1 MSPPGELRP
10 GQPEAEAAQVSDQ
23 DLWVNGIAAFQDIR
37 DAERSRTG
45 EQGPEL
51 TVLGKAQEFF
61 QICDLE
67 GKGFVTRQ
75 DMQRLHPELPLSLE
89 ELEKVFVTLDADGN
103 GSLTPE
109 EFITGFSQ
117 FLLEQIALKNDM
129 VQPSEGETAY
139 PVRYEETM
147 SGDEDEELQFSN
159 LMDRLGAPKVLDDE
173 TDVKQLWLQLRK
185 EEPHL
190 LSNFEEFLV
199 RIFSQLQE
207 ADNEKNELE
216 CALKK
221 KIAAYDEE
229 IQHLY
234 EEMEQQIKKEK
245 EQFLLKDTE
254 RFQSH
259 SQELECK
266 LLSKEQELEQLVQ
279 KQKRLE
285 HQCTQLLSGKEET
298 KVENT
303 KLKLTNQELLRDLE
317 RTSHELSLAQQQL
330 QVLQEEASRLH
341 EEKEM
346 EVYRVTETLQR
357 EKSGLLKQLD
367 FLRERNKHLKDERD
381 IFLQKCKTTVPK
393 TSWKQRS
400 GSIIGKYIEGKM
412 LPNSHSFEE
421 DDIFSNSKRRNSAGL
436 NGVLSEEPDAG
447 VTGGMPKTSHLQRI
461 ISIEEDHLPQLLD
474 RLEERINSVPE
485 RLFKIIFVG
494 NSSVGKTS
502 FLRRFCEDRFFPGTA
517 ATVGVD
523 YNVRTVTVDHTQQFF
538 RKADG
543 VIVMYDITAKDTFI
557 AVKQWLISIEDAAG
571 ENVPVLLLGNKTDNE
586 KEREVPMGVG
596 DHLAKV
602 LYLGNS
608 LQGLK
613 VKVLKWSFCVSQFT
627 ETQINDYN
635 LIFYE
640 CSAYSGYNV
649 EKSVLHLARILKEHE
664 DKVKEKTIE
673 LQTDTNKN
681 FLEIAIGVVCNSKHV
696 KADQTA
702 LCLQKSVTKRVIEN
716 FGGLLLE
723 VHYWLW
729 RVESPYRRWHVIHH
743 GNLRTEPSVFNPGWS

>member
-1 MSPPGELRP
+1 MLMAMAHLPQRS
-10 GQPEAEAAQVSDQ
+10 SSQ
-23 DLWVNGIAAFQDIR
+23 D
-37 DAERSRTG
+37 S
-45 EQGPEL
+45 
-51 TVLGKAQEFF
+51 
-61 QICDLE
+61 
-67 GKGFVTRQ
+67 
-75 DMQRLHPELPLSLE
+75 
-89 ELEKVFVTLDADGN
+89 
-103 GSLTPE
+103 
-109 EFITGFSQ
+109 
-117 FLLEQIALKNDM
+117 IALKNDM
-129 VQPSEGETAY
+129 VPPSEGETAG
-139 PVRYEETM
+139 PVRCEETM
-147 SGDEDEELQFSN
+147 SGDEDEEFQFSN
-159 LMDRLGAPKVLDDE
+159 LMDRLGAKKVLDDE
-173 TDVKQLWLQLRK
+173 SDVKQLWLQLRK

-229 IQHLY
+229 MQHLY

-254 RFQSH
+254 RFQSY

-285 HQCTQLLSGKEET
+285 HQCTELLSGKEET

-330 QVLQEEASRLH
+330 QVLQEEASRLS

-393 TSWKQRS
+393 ASWKQRS

-436 NGVLSEEPDAG
+436 NGVLSEEPDSG

-474 RLEERINSVPE
+474 RLVDKQLSRWTGEDENTSETQMNNETREHSMEHSSSSSREQPVGKETLPNEERINSVPE

-523 YNVRTVTVDHTQQFF
+523 YNVRTVAVDHTQVALQLWDTAGQERYRSITKQFF

-543 VIVMYDITAKDTFI
+543 VIVMYDITAKDTFT
-557 AVKQWLISIEDAAG
+557 AVKQWLISIEEASG

-586 KEREVPMGVG
+586 KEREVPMGMG
-596 DHLAKV
+596 DHLAK
-602 LYLGNS
+602 
-608 LQGLK
+608 
-613 VKVLKWSFCVSQFT
+613 
-627 ETQINDYN
+627 DYN

-673 LQTDTNKN
+673 LQSDTNK
-681 FLEIAIGVVCNSKHV
+681 
-696 KADQTA
+696 
-702 LCLQKSVTKRVIEN
+702 KSCCIRQ
-716 FGGLLLE
+716 
-723 VHYWLW
+723 
-729 RVESPYRRWHVIHH
+729 
-743 GNLRTEPSVFNPGWS
+743 

>member
-1 MSPPGELRP
+1 MERIKGDYTSPVQPG
-10 GQPEAEAAQVSDQ
+10 
-23 DLWVNGIAAFQDIR
+23 
-37 DAERSRTG
+37 DAEKSRTG
-45 EQGPEL
+45 EQDPEL

-89 ELEKVFVTLDADGN
+89 ELEKVFATLDADGN
-103 GSLTPE
+103 GSLTPK

-129 VQPSEGETAY
+129 VQPSEGETAC

-147 SGDEDEELQFSN
+147 TGEEDEEFQFSN
-159 LMDRLGAPKVLDDE
+159 LMDRLGAVKVLDDE

-259 SQELECK
+259 SQELERK

-317 RTSHELSLAQQQL
+317 RTSRELSLAQQQL

-346 EVYRVTETLQR
+346 EVYWVTETLQR

-381 IFLQKCKTTVPK
+381 IFLQKCSVFLQKCKTTVPK
-393 TSWKQRS
+393 ASWKQRS
-400 GSIIGKYIEGKM
+400 GSIIGKYLEGKM

-421 DDIFSNSKRRNSAGL
+421 DDVFSNSKRRNSGGL

-474 RLEERINSVPE
+474 RLVDKQLSRWTGEDKNTFDTEMNNKSREQSMEHSSSSSREQPVGKEALSNEERINSVPE
-485 RLFKIIFVG
+485 RLFKIVFVG

-523 YNVRTVTVDHTQQFF
+523 YNVRTVTVDRTQVALQLWDTAGQERYRSITKQFF

-543 VIVMYDITAKDTFI
+543 VIVMYDITSKDTFT
-557 AVKQWLISIEDAAG
+557 AVKQWLISIEEATG

-586 KEREVPMGVG
+586 KEREVPIGIG
-596 DHLAKV
+596 DHLAK
-602 LYLGNS
+602 
-608 LQGLK
+608 
-613 VKVLKWSFCVSQFT
+613 
-627 ETQINDYN
+627 DYN

-649 EKSVLHLARILKEHE
+649 ERSVLHLARILKEHE
-664 DKVKEKTIE
+664 DKVKEKTIK
-673 LQTDTNKN
+673 LQSDTNK
-681 FLEIAIGVVCNSKHV
+681 
-696 KADQTA
+696 KACCMRQ
-702 LCLQKSVTKRVIEN
+702 
-716 FGGLLLE
+716 
-723 VHYWLW
+723 
-729 RVESPYRRWHVIHH
+729 
-743 GNLRTEPSVFNPGWS
+743 

>member
-1 MSPPGELRP
+1 MDRRQGDCASHVPPG
-10 GQPEAEAAQVSDQ
+10 
-23 DLWVNGIAAFQDIR
+23 
-37 DAERSRTG
+37 DAERSRTA
-45 EQGPEL
+45 EQDPGL
-51 TVLGKAQEFF
+51 TVLGKAHEFF
-61 QICDLE
+61 QICDPE
-67 GKGFVTRQ
+67 GKGFITHQ

-89 ELEKVFVTLDADGN
+89 ELQKVFVTLDADGN
-103 GSLTPE
+103 GSLTPK
-109 EFITGFSQ
+109 EFTTGFSQ
-117 FLLEQIALKNDM
+117 FLLGQIALNNEM
-129 VQPSEGETAY
+129 IQQSEGETSC
-139 PVRYEETM
+139 PLKYEETM
-147 SGDEDEELQFSN
+147 SDDEDEEFQFSN
-159 LMDRLGAPKVLDDE
+159 LMDRLGAKKVLDDE
-173 TDVKQLWLQLRK
+173 SDVKQLWLQLRK
-185 EEPHL
+185 DEPHL

-254 RFQSH
+254 RFQSY

-266 LLSKEQELEQLVQ
+266 LLSKEQELEHLIQ
-279 KQKRLE
+279 KQKRFSFIPSQLE
-285 HQCTQLLSGKEET
+285 QQCTELLSGKEET
-298 KVENT
+298 KAENT
-303 KLKLTNQELLRDLE
+303 KLKLTNQELLGDLE

-381 IFLQKCKTTVPK
+381 IFLQKCKTSVPK
-393 TSWKQRS
+393 ASWKQRS
-400 GSIIGKYIEGKM
+400 GSVIGKYMEGKM

-421 DDIFSNSKRRNSAGL
+421 DDVFSNSRNSAGL
-436 NGVLSEEPDAG
+436 NGILSVEPDAG
-447 VTGGMPKTSHLQRI
+447 ATGGMPKASHLQRI
-461 ISIEEDHLPQLLD
+461 ISIEEDHLPQLLH
-474 RLEERINSVPE
+474 RLVDKQLNRWTGEDENTSSEMEMDKKPTEQSMEHSPSSSREQPVGKETLSNEERINSVPD

-523 YNVRTVTVDHTQQFF
+523 YNVKTITVDNTQVALQLWDTAGQERYRSITKQFF

-543 VIVMYDITAKDTFI
+543 VIVMYDITAKDTFT
-557 AVKQWLISIEDAAG
+557 AVKQWLISIEETTG

-586 KEREVPMGVG
+586 KEREVPMGMG
-596 DHLAKV
+596 ELLAK
-602 LYLGNS
+602 
-608 LQGLK
+608 
-613 VKVLKWSFCVSQFT
+613 
-627 ETQINDYN
+627 DYN

-640 CSAYSGYNV
+640 CSAYSGYNTK
-649 EKSVLHLARILKEHE
+649 KSVLHLARILKEHE

-673 LQTDTNKN
+673 LQSDMNK
-681 FLEIAIGVVCNSKHV
+681 
-696 KADQTA
+696 
-702 LCLQKSVTKRVIEN
+702 KSCCIR
-716 FGGLLLE
+716 
-723 VHYWLW
+723 
-729 RVESPYRRWHVIHH
+729 P
-743 GNLRTEPSVFNPGWS
+743 

>member
-1 MSPPGELRP
+1 MDRIKGDCASPVQPG
-10 GQPEAEAAQVSDQ
+10 
-23 DLWVNGIAAFQDIR
+23 

-45 EQGPEL
+45 EQDPEL

-103 GSLTPE
+103 GSLTPK

-117 FLLEQIALKNDM
+117 FLLEQIALKSDM
-129 VQPSEGETAY
+129 VQPSEGETAC

-147 SGDEDEELQFSN
+147 TGDEDEEFQFSN
-159 LMDRLGAPKVLDDE
+159 LMDRLGATKVLDDE

-254 RFQSH
+254 RFRSH
-259 SQELECK
+259 SQELERK

-285 HQCTQLLSGKEET
+285 HQCTELLSGKEET

-393 TSWKQRS
+393 ASWKQRS

-412 LPNSHSFEE
+412 LPNSNSFEE
-421 DDIFSNSKRRNSAGL
+421 DDIFSNSKRRNSTGL
-436 NGVLSEEPDAG
+436 NGVLSEEPDSG

-474 RLEERINSVPE
+474 RLVDKQLSRWTGEDENTFETKINNKAGEQSMEHSSSSSREQPVGKETLSNEERISSVPD

-523 YNVRTVTVDHTQQFF
+523 YNVRTVTVDHTQVALQLWDTAGQERYRSITKQFF

-543 VIVMYDITAKDTFI
+543 VIVMYDITAKDTFT
-557 AVKQWLISIEDAAG
+557 AVKQWLISIEEATG

-586 KEREVPMGVG
+586 KEREVPMGMG
-596 DHLAKV
+596 DHLAK
-602 LYLGNS
+602 
-608 LQGLK
+608 
-613 VKVLKWSFCVSQFT
+613 
-627 ETQINDYN
+627 DYN

-649 EKSVLHLARILKEHE
+649 EKSVLHLASSNSAVCPGAGRQEEVDFSSYVEARGKDTGKYDLSELLTELKTLGAHRPCQQ
-664 DKVKEKTIE
+664 D
-673 LQTDTNKN
+673 
-681 FLEIAIGVVCNSKHV
+681 
-696 KADQTA
+696 
-702 LCLQKSVTKRVIEN
+702 
-716 FGGLLLE
+716 
-723 VHYWLW
+723 
-729 RVESPYRRWHVIHH
+729 IH
-743 GNLRTEPSVFNPGWS
+743 NLRTDNAKKQLNPEMRENSPSTDKSGAV

>member
-1 MSPPGELRP
+1 MDRIKGDCASHVQQGDTE
-10 GQPEAEAAQVSDQ
+10 G
-23 DLWVNGIAAFQDIR
+23 
-37 DAERSRTG
+37 SRTG
-45 EQGPEL
+45 EQDPEL
-51 TVLGKAQEFF
+51 TVLGKAREFF

-103 GSLTPE
+103 GSLTPK

-129 VQPSEGETAY
+129 VQPSEGETAC
-139 PVRYEETM
+139 PVGYEETM
-147 SGDEDEELQFSN
+147 TGDEDEEFQFSN
-159 LMDRLGAPKVLDDE
+159 LMDRLGATKVLDDE

-259 SQELECK
+259 SQELESK
-266 LLSKEQELEQLVQ
+266 LLSKEQELEQLIQ

-393 TSWKQRS
+393 ASWKQRS
-400 GSIIGKYIEGKM
+400 GSIIGKYLEGKM
-412 LPNSHSFEE
+412 LPSSHSFEE
-421 DDIFSNSKRRNSAGL
+421 DDIFSNSKGRNSAGL

-474 RLEERINSVPE
+474 RLVDKQLGRWTGEDENTFETEMNNKAREQSVEHSASSSREQPVGKETLSNEERISSVPD

-523 YNVRTVTVDHTQQFF
+523 YNVRTVTVDHTQVALQLWDTAGQERYRSITKQFF

-543 VIVMYDITAKDTFI
+543 VIVMYDITAKDTFT
-557 AVKQWLISIEDAAG
+557 AVKQWLISIEEATG

-586 KEREVPMGVG
+586 KEREVPMGMG
-596 DHLAKV
+596 DHLAK
-602 LYLGNS
+602 
-608 LQGLK
+608 
-613 VKVLKWSFCVSQFT
+613 
-627 ETQINDYN
+627 DYN

-673 LQTDTNKN
+673 LQSDANK
-681 FLEIAIGVVCNSKHV
+681 
-696 KADQTA
+696 
-702 LCLQKSVTKRVIEN
+702 KSCCMRQ
-716 FGGLLLE
+716 
-723 VHYWLW
+723 
-729 RVESPYRRWHVIHH
+729 
-743 GNLRTEPSVFNPGWS
+743 

>member
-1 MSPPGELRP
+1 MDRIKGDYISPVQPG
-10 GQPEAEAAQVSDQ
+10 
-23 DLWVNGIAAFQDIR
+23 

-45 EQGPEL
+45 EQDPEL

-103 GSLTPE
+103 GSLTPK

-129 VQPSEGETAY
+129 VQPSEGETAC

-147 SGDEDEELQFSN
+147 TGDEDEEFQFSN
-159 LMDRLGAPKVLDDE
+159 LMDRLGAAKVLDDE

-190 LSNFEEFLV
+190 LSNFEDFLV

-254 RFQSH
+254 RFQSY
-259 SQELECK
+259 SQELERK

-285 HQCTQLLSGKEET
+285 NQCKQLLSGKEET

-381 IFLQKCKTTVPK
+381 IFLQECKTTVPK
-393 TSWKQRS
+393 GSWKQRS

-474 RLEERINSVPE
+474 RLVNKQLSRWTGDDENTFETEMSNKAREQSMEQSSSSSREQPVGKETLSNEERINSVPE
-485 RLFKIIFVG
+485 RLFKIVFVG

-523 YNVRTVTVDHTQQFF
+523 YNVRTVTVDHTQVALQLWDTAGQERYRSITKQFF

-543 VIVMYDITAKDTFI
+543 VIVMYDITAKDTFT
-557 AVKQWLISIEDAAG
+557 AVKQWLISIEEATG

-586 KEREVPMGVG
+586 KEREVPMGMG
-596 DHLAKV
+596 DHLAK
-602 LYLGNS
+602 
-608 LQGLK
+608 
-613 VKVLKWSFCVSQFT
+613 
-627 ETQINDYN
+627 DYN

-649 EKSVLHLARILKEHE
+649 ENSVLHLARILKEHE

-673 LQTDTNKN
+673 LQSDTNK
-681 FLEIAIGVVCNSKHV
+681 
-696 KADQTA
+696 
-702 LCLQKSVTKRVIEN
+702 KSCCMKQ
-716 FGGLLLE
+716 
-723 VHYWLW
+723 
-729 RVESPYRRWHVIHH
+729 
-743 GNLRTEPSVFNPGWS
+743 

>member
-1 MSPPGELRP
+1 MERIKGDYTSPVQPG
-10 GQPEAEAAQVSDQ
+10 
-23 DLWVNGIAAFQDIR
+23 

-45 EQGPEL
+45 EQDPEL

-103 GSLTPE
+103 GSLTPK

-129 VQPSEGETAY
+129 VQPSEGETAC

-147 SGDEDEELQFSN
+147 SGEEDEEFQFSN
-159 LMDRLGAPKVLDDE
+159 LMDRLGAAKVLDDE

-259 SQELECK
+259 SQELERK

-298 KVENT
+298 RVENT

-393 TSWKQRS
+393 ASWKQRS
-400 GSIIGKYIEGKM
+400 GSIIGKYLEGKM

-421 DDIFSNSKRRNSAGL
+421 DDVFSNSKRRNSGGL

-474 RLEERINSVPE
+474 RLVDKQLSRWTGEDENTFDTEMNNKSREQSMEHSSSSSREQPVGKEALSNEERINSVPE
-485 RLFKIIFVG
+485 RLFKIVFVG

-523 YNVRTVTVDHTQQFF
+523 YNVRTVTVDRTRVALQLWDTAGQERYRSITKQFF

-543 VIVMYDITAKDTFI
+543 VIVMYDITSKDTFT
-557 AVKQWLISIEDAAG
+557 AVKQWLISIEEATG

-586 KEREVPMGVG
+586 KEREVPMGIG
-596 DHLAKV
+596 DHLAK
-602 LYLGNS
+602 
-608 LQGLK
+608 
-613 VKVLKWSFCVSQFT
+613 
-627 ETQINDYN
+627 DYN

-664 DKVKEKTIE
+664 DKVKEKTIK
-673 LQTDTNKN
+673 LQSDTNK
-681 FLEIAIGVVCNSKHV
+681 
-696 KADQTA
+696 KACCMRQ
-702 LCLQKSVTKRVIEN
+702 
-716 FGGLLLE
+716 
-723 VHYWLW
+723 
-729 RVESPYRRWHVIHH
+729 
-743 GNLRTEPSVFNPGWS
+743 

>member
-1 MSPPGELRP
+1 MDRTKGDCTSPVQPG
-10 GQPEAEAAQVSDQ
+10 
-23 DLWVNGIAAFQDIR
+23 
-37 DAERSRTG
+37 DAERSKTG
-45 EQGPEL
+45 EQDPEL
-51 TVLGKAQEFF
+51 TVLRKAQEFF

-67 GKGFVTRQ
+67 GKGFVTCQ

-103 GSLTPE
+103 GSLTPK
-109 EFITGFSQ
+109 EFITGFSE
-117 FLLEQIALKNDM
+117 FWK
-129 VQPSEGETAY
+129 SCETAC

-147 SGDEDEELQFSN
+147 SGDEDEEFHFSN
-159 LMDRLGAPKVLDDE
+159 LMDRLGATKVLDDE

-285 HQCTQLLSGKEET
+285 QECTQLLSGKEET

-367 FLRERNKHLKDERD
+367 FLSKKYSV
-381 IFLQKCKTTVPK
+381 FLQKCKTTVPK

-412 LPNSHSFEE
+412 LPSSHSFEE

-474 RLEERINSVPE
+474 RLVDKQLSRWTGEDENSFETEMNNKGREQSMEHSSSSSREQPVGKETLSNEERINSVPE

-502 FLRRFCEDRFFPGTA
+502 FLRRFCEDRFFPGTS

-523 YNVRTVTVDHTQQFF
+523 YNVRTVTVDHTQVALQLWDTAGQERYRSITKQFF

-543 VIVMYDITAKDTFI
+543 VIVMYDITAKDTFT
-557 AVKQWLISIEDAAG
+557 AVKQWLISIEEATG

-586 KEREVPMGVG
+586 KEREVPMGMA
-596 DHLAKV
+596 DHLAK
-602 LYLGNS
+602 
-608 LQGLK
+608 
-613 VKVLKWSFCVSQFT
+613 
-627 ETQINDYN
+627 DYN

-673 LQTDTNKN
+673 LQSDTNK
-681 FLEIAIGVVCNSKHV
+681 
-696 KADQTA
+696 
-702 LCLQKSVTKRVIEN
+702 KSCCMRQ
-716 FGGLLLE
+716 
-723 VHYWLW
+723 
-729 RVESPYRRWHVIHH
+729 
-743 GNLRTEPSVFNPGWS
+743 

>member
-1 MSPPGELRP
+1 
-10 GQPEAEAAQVSDQ
+10 
-23 DLWVNGIAAFQDIR
+23 
-37 DAERSRTG
+37 
-45 EQGPEL
+45 EL

-103 GSLTPE
+103 GSLTPK
-109 EFITGFSQ
+109 EFITGLSEFWKHVSS
-117 FLLEQIALKNDM
+117 FELYSCSQIALKNDM
-129 VQPSEGETAY
+129 VQPSEGETAC

-147 SGDEDEELQFSN
+147 TGDEDEEFQFSN
-159 LMDRLGAPKVLDDE
+159 LMNRLGATKVLDDE

-254 RFQSH
+254 KFQSH

-367 FLRERNKHLKDERD
+367 FLR
-381 IFLQKCKTTVPK
+381 
-393 TSWKQRS
+393 
-400 GSIIGKYIEGKM
+400 
-412 LPNSHSFEE
+412 
-421 DDIFSNSKRRNSAGL
+421 
-436 NGVLSEEPDAG
+436 
-447 VTGGMPKTSHLQRI
+447 
-461 ISIEEDHLPQLLD
+461 
-474 RLEERINSVPE
+474 
-485 RLFKIIFVG
+485 
-494 NSSVGKTS
+494 
-502 FLRRFCEDRFFPGTA
+502 
-517 ATVGVD
+517 
-523 YNVRTVTVDHTQQFF
+523 
-538 RKADG
+538 
-543 VIVMYDITAKDTFI
+543 
-557 AVKQWLISIEDAAG
+557 
-571 ENVPVLLLGNKTDNE
+571 
-586 KEREVPMGVG
+586 
-596 DHLAKV
+596 
-602 LYLGNS
+602 
-608 LQGLK
+608 
-613 VKVLKWSFCVSQFT
+613 
-627 ETQINDYN
+627 
-635 LIFYE
+635 
-640 CSAYSGYNV
+640 
-649 EKSVLHLARILKEHE
+649 
-664 DKVKEKTIE
+664 
-673 LQTDTNKN
+673 
-681 FLEIAIGVVCNSKHV
+681 
-696 KADQTA
+696 
-702 LCLQKSVTKRVIEN
+702 
-716 FGGLLLE
+716 
-723 VHYWLW
+723 
-729 RVESPYRRWHVIHH
+729 
-743 GNLRTEPSVFNPGWS
+743 

>member
-1 MSPPGELRP
+1 MDRIQRDCASPVP
-10 GQPEAEAAQVSDQ
+10 PE
-23 DLWVNGIAAFQDIR
+23 
-37 DAERSRTG
+37 DAERGRTG
-45 EQGPEL
+45 EQDPEL

-103 GSLTPE
+103 GSLTPK
-109 EFITGFSQ
+109 EFITGLSQ

-129 VQPSEGETAY
+129 MQQSGETAC
-139 PVRYEETM
+139 PIICKDTM
-147 SGDEDEELQFSN
+147 GDDEDEEFQFSN
-159 LMDRLGAPKVLDDE
+159 LMDRLGAKKVLNDE
-173 TDVKQLWLQLRK
+173 SDVKQLWLQLRK
-185 EEPHL
+185 DEPHL
-190 LSNFEEFLV
+190 LSNFEELLV

-221 KIAAYDEE
+221 KIAAYAEE

-254 RFQSH
+254 RFQSY
-259 SQELECK
+259 SKELECK

-285 HQCTQLLSGKEET
+285 HQCTELLSGKEET

-303 KLKLTNQELLRDLE
+303 KLKLTNQELLKDLE

-330 QVLQEEASRLH
+330 EVLQKEASRLH

-367 FLRERNKHLKDERD
+367 LLREMNKHLRDERD
-381 IFLQKCKTTVPK
+381 IFLQKRKASVPK
-393 TSWKQRS
+393 ASWKQRS
-400 GSIIGKYIEGKM
+400 GSVIGKYIEGKM
-412 LPNSHSFEE
+412 LPNSHLFEE
-421 DDIFSNSKRRNSAGL
+421 DDIFSNSKRRDSAGL

-447 VTGGMPKTSHLQRI
+447 ITGGMSKTSRLQRI

-474 RLEERINSVPE
+474 RLVDKQLNRWTGEDDSTSEMEVHKKNTEQSMEHSPSSSREQPVGKETLSNEERINSVPE
-485 RLFKIIFVG
+485 HLFKIIFVG

-523 YNVRTVTVDHTQQFF
+523 YNVKTVTVDNTQVALQLWDTAGQERYRSITKQFF

-543 VIVMYDITAKDTFI
+543 VIVMYDITAKDTFT
-557 AVKQWLISIEDAAG
+557 AVRQWLISIEEATG
-571 ENVPVLLLGNKTDNE
+571 EDVPVLLLGNKTDNE
-586 KEREVPMGVG
+586 KEREVPMGMG
-596 DHLAKV
+596 EHLAK
-602 LYLGNS
+602 
-608 LQGLK
+608 
-613 VKVLKWSFCVSQFT
+613 
-627 ETQINDYN
+627 DYN

-640 CSAYSGYNV
+640 CSACSGYNV
-649 EKSVLHLARILKEHE
+649 EKSVLHLARFLKEHE

-673 LQTDTNKN
+673 LQSDMNK
-681 FLEIAIGVVCNSKHV
+681 
-696 KADQTA
+696 
-702 LCLQKSVTKRVIEN
+702 KSCCIRQ
-716 FGGLLLE
+716 
-723 VHYWLW
+723 
-729 RVESPYRRWHVIHH
+729 
-743 GNLRTEPSVFNPGWS
+743 

>member
-1 MSPPGELRP
+1 MDRIQGDCASPVPPG
-10 GQPEAEAAQVSDQ
+10 
-23 DLWVNGIAAFQDIR
+23 

-45 EQGPEL
+45 EQDSGL
-51 TVLGKAQEFF
+51 TVLGKAREFF

-67 GKGFVTRQ
+67 GKGFITRQ
-75 DMQRLHPELPLSLE
+75 DMQRLYPELPLSLE

-103 GSLTPE
+103 GSLTPK
-109 EFITGFSQ
+109 EFITGFSR
-117 FLLEQIALKNDM
+117 FLLGQTALNNEMMQQLK
-129 VQPSEGETAY
+129 GETAC
-139 PVRYEETM
+139 PLKCEETV
-147 SGDEDEELQFSN
+147 SDDEDEEFQLSN
-159 LMDRLGAPKVLDDE
+159 LMDRLGAKKVLDDE
-173 TDVKQLWLQLRK
+173 SDVKQLWLQLRK
-185 EEPHL
+185 DEPHL

-254 RFQSH
+254 RFQSY

-285 HQCTQLLSGKEET
+285 QQCTELLSGKEET

-381 IFLQKCKTTVPK
+381 VFLQKCKTNVPK
-393 TSWKQRS
+393 ASWKQRS
-400 GSIIGKYIEGKM
+400 GSVIGKYIEGKM

-421 DDIFSNSKRRNSAGL
+421 DDVFNNSKRRNSTVL
-436 NGVLSEEPDAG
+436 NGILSVEPDAG
-447 VTGGMPKTSHLQRI
+447 ATGGMSKALHLQRI

-474 RLEERINSVPE
+474 RLVDKQLNRWTGEDENTSSEMEMDKTNTETSMKHAPSSSRKQPVGKETLSNEERINSVPD

-523 YNVRTVTVDHTQQFF
+523 YNVKTITVDDTQVALQLWDTAGQERYRSITKQFF

-543 VIVMYDITAKDTFI
+543 VIVMYDITAKDTFT
-557 AVKQWLISIEDAAG
+557 AVKQWLISIEETTG

-586 KEREVPMGVG
+586 KEREVPMGMG
-596 DHLAKV
+596 EHLAK
-602 LYLGNS
+602 
-608 LQGLK
+608 
-613 VKVLKWSFCVSQFT
+613 
-627 ETQINDYN
+627 DYN

-640 CSAYSGYNV
+640 CSAYSGYNTK
-649 EKSVLHLARILKEHE
+649 KSVLHLARILKEHE
-664 DKVKEKTIE
+664 DKMKEKTIE
-673 LQTDTNKN
+673 LQSDMNK
-681 FLEIAIGVVCNSKHV
+681 
-696 KADQTA
+696 
-702 LCLQKSVTKRVIEN
+702 KSCCIR
-716 FGGLLLE
+716 
-723 VHYWLW
+723 
-729 RVESPYRRWHVIHH
+729 P
-743 GNLRTEPSVFNPGWS
+743 

>member
-1 MSPPGELRP
+1 MLMAMAHLPQRS
-10 GQPEAEAAQVSDQ
+10 SSQ
-23 DLWVNGIAAFQDIR
+23 D
-37 DAERSRTG
+37 S
-45 EQGPEL
+45 
-51 TVLGKAQEFF
+51 
-61 QICDLE
+61 
-67 GKGFVTRQ
+67 
-75 DMQRLHPELPLSLE
+75 
-89 ELEKVFVTLDADGN
+89 
-103 GSLTPE
+103 
-109 EFITGFSQ
+109 
-117 FLLEQIALKNDM
+117 IALKNDM
-129 VQPSEGETAY
+129 VQPSEGETAC
-139 PVRYEETM
+139 PVRDEETM

-159 LMDRLGAPKVLDDE
+159 LMDRLGATKVLDDE

-266 LLSKEQELEQLVQ
+266 LRSKEQELEQLVQ

-474 RLEERINSVPE
+474 RLVDKQQSRWTGEDENTFEMEMNNKAREHSMEHSSSSSSSREQPVGKETLANEERINSVPE

-523 YNVRTVTVDHTQQFF
+523 YNVRTVTVDHTQVALQLWDTAGQERYRSITKQFF

-586 KEREVPMGVG
+586 KEREVPMGMG
-596 DHLAKV
+596 DHLAK
-602 LYLGNS
+602 
-608 LQGLK
+608 
-613 VKVLKWSFCVSQFT
+613 
-627 ETQINDYN
+627 DYN

-673 LQTDTNKN
+673 LQNDTNK
-681 FLEIAIGVVCNSKHV
+681 
-696 KADQTA
+696 
-702 LCLQKSVTKRVIEN
+702 KSCCMRQ
-716 FGGLLLE
+716 
-723 VHYWLW
+723 
-729 RVESPYRRWHVIHH
+729 
-743 GNLRTEPSVFNPGWS
+743 